1 MKLPPLRSFRVW
13 MDFQCERPGEPLI
26 QALRDDARLLTLFK
40 PGLDAEVK
48 LELLDDP
55 TNS

>member
-13 MDFQCERPGEPLI
+13 VDLQCERPGEPLI

-40 PGLDAEVK
+40 PELDAEVK